1 MCVFVYNLSDIIGL
15 FFKKPQPV
23 HDVCCS
29 PMLRVGFTSRYGVT
43 FAFLVSDISSF
54 KVIAV
59 CIYVYIYIC
68 VCLCVCTIIEVFMHA
83 YKYTHDYTCII
94 FTICLKL

>member
-59 CIYVYIYIC
+59 CIHVYIYI
-68 VCLCVCTIIEVFMHA
+68 CLCVCTIIEVFMHA

>member
-1 MCVFVYNLSDIIGL
+1 MCVFVYNLSDIIGF

-59 CIYVYIYIC
+59 CIHVYIYIYMS
-68 VCLCVCTIIEVFMHA
+68 VCLYNYRSVYA
-83 YKYTHDYTCII
+83 CI
-94 FTICLKL
+94 

>member
-29 PMLRVGFTSRYGVT
+29 PMFRVGFTSRYGVT

-59 CIYVYIYIC
+59 CIHVYIYIY
-68 VCLCVCTIIEVFMHA
+68 VCVCTIIEVFMHA

>member
-59 CIYVYIYIC
+59 CIYVYIYIYVC
-68 VCLCVCTIIEVFMHA
+68 VCLYNYRSVYA
-83 YKYTHDYTCII
+83 CI
-94 FTICLKL
+94 

>member
-1 MCVFVYNLSDIIGL
+1 MCVCVYNLSDIIGF

-23 HDVCCS
+23 DDVCCS

-59 CIYVYIYIC
+59 CKYVYILSIYIYIYM
-68 VCLCVCTIIEVFMHA
+68 CL
-83 YKYTHDYTCII
+83 YNYTSVYACI
-94 FTICLKL
+94 

>member
-1 MCVFVYNLSDIIGL
+1 MCIFVYNLSDIIGL

-59 CIYVYIYIC
+59 CIHVYIYI
-68 VCLCVCTIIEVFMHA
+68 CLCVCTIIEVFMHA

>member
-59 CIYVYIYIC
+59 CIHVYIYI
-68 VCLCVCTIIEVFMHA
+68 CLCVCTIIELFMHA

>member
-59 CIYVYIYIC
+59 CIHIYIYI
-68 VCLCVCTIIEVFMHA
+68 CLCVCTIIEVFMHA